1 MICFEDLRDFVLHW
15 VFKTFQFSMSIANN
29 LNKNKVSY
37 TVVTFAL
44 TKLIIITGNDK
55 VKTLINQNSGE
66 SKSSY
71 ARAQL

>member
-1 MICFEDLRDFVLHW
+1 MICFEDLGDFVLHW

-44 TKLIIITGNDK
+44 TKLIIITGNHK
-55 VKTLINQNSGE
+55 VTALLQNFN
-66 SKSSY
+66 
-71 ARAQL
+71 